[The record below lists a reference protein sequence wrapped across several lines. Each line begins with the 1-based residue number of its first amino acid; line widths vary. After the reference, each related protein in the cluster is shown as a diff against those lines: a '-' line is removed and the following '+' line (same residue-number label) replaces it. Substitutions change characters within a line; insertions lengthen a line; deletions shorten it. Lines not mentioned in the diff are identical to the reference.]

1 MLYLN
6 NQTPQEVIVNLYAL
20 SSNITNPYFTWK
32 IVNKDTEEETIFYQ
46 DDHSNSP
53 YDYNSF
59 TLSVA
64 TYSGLTAGVIDVPMG
79 QYEYFIYETNTQYDL
94 IITTASNL
102 VKTGILQV
110 TGTSSEIASF
120 TQSLVDTIP
129 TFLGGI

>member
-6 NQTPQEVIVNLYAL
+6 NQATPQEVIVNLYAL

-32 IVNKDTEEETIFYQ
+32 IVNKDTEAETVFYQ
-46 DDHSNSP
+46 DDHSDSP
-53 YDYNSF
+53 YNYNAF

-64 TYSGLTAGVIDVPMG
+64 TYSGLTAGIIDVPMG

-94 IITTASNL
+94 IITTSSNL

-110 TGTSSEIASF
+110 TGTSSEIVSF
-120 TQSLVDTIP
+120 TQSLSDTIP
-129 TFLGGI
+129 TFEGL

>member
-6 NQTPQEVIVNLYAL
+6 NQPTPQEVIVNLYAL

-32 IVNKDTEEETIFYQ
+32 IVNKDTETETIFYQ
-46 DDHSNSP
+46 DDHSISP
-53 YDYNSF
+53 YDYNAF

-79 QYEYFIYETNTQYDL
+79 QYEFFIYETNTQYDL
-94 IITTASNL
+94 IITTSSNL

-110 TGTSSEIASF
+110 TGTSSEIPSF
-120 TQSLVDTIP
+120 TQSMVNTIP
-129 TFLGGI
+129 TFSGL